1 MRVLVDARI
10 DARDYF
16 TRESRDR
23 VMHIPDDLVARILN
37 ASDQTA
43 RTSALLASK
52 SLSRVAS
59 TYDDVWTEVTFRKL
73 GAPERE
79 FFARRR
85 VHKLVL
91 DGVTPEDVQHLFRS
105 ATNDFR
111 RLFSNDAPFDRL
123 KTLSIRFSDIVRLP
137 ADLHFDFP
145 ELRHLK
151 IRTGQIERESTFVVR
166 GLNGLETFE
175 FHEDGDSPMVNVV
188 FEHWNFPRLWD
199 VQITCDQTNFADCPT
214 RLPDLKRVSLRPYY
228 ASFQTSRWAWGV
240 PLDFLELNVAENA
253 NDDALSWIRDVKH
266 LVLRIT
272 ESAYLYFRPPPTVER
287 ITFSLAASDCML
299 EFTRDVVSNARSVKI
314 AGEHVPMIPWNV
326 LIHGMDIG
334 DLKQFC
340 EKTDVG
346 DDVLLNFVNVTA

>member
-1 MRVLVDARI
+1 MNV
-10 DARDYF
+10 
-16 TRESRDR
+16 
-23 VMHIPDDLVARILN
+23 PDDLVAAILN

-59 TYDDVWTEVTFRKL
+59 TYDDVWTEITFRKL

-79 FFARRR
+79 FFVRRR

-91 DGVTPEDVQHLFRS
+91 DGVTPEEVQHLFRS

-123 KTLSIRFSDIVRLP
+123 RTLSIRFSDVARLP
-137 ADLHFDFP
+137 ADLHFDFLP

-151 IRTGQIERESTFVVR
+151 IQTGRIERASTFAVR

-175 FHEDGDSPMVNVV
+175 FHERGDSPMVNVE
-188 FEHWNFPRLWD
+188 FDHWDFHRLWN
-199 VQITCDQTNFADCPT
+199 VQITCDQTNFADCLT
-214 RLPDLKRVSLRPYY
+214 ILPDLKRVSLRPYC
-228 ASFQTSRWAWGV
+228 ASFQSSEWAWGRR
-240 PLDFLELNVAENA
+240 LDFLEIDVAENTD
-253 NDDALSWIRDVKH
+253 DDALSLIRDVKH
-266 LVLRIT
+266 LVLRIV
-272 ESAYLYFRPPPTVER
+272 ESTYLFFRPPPTIER
-287 ITFSLAASDCML
+287 IAFLLAASECML
-299 EFTRDVVSNARSVKI
+299 EFTGDVVGNARSVKI
-314 AGEHVPMIPWNV
+314 AGEHVPKTPWNV
-326 LIHGMDIG
+326 IIHGLDVS
-334 DLKQFC
+334 DLRQFC